1 MEQDRRLFIH
11 CGLHKTGSTS
21 VQRALPGLAGKL
33 EDRGLYLPRE
43 FSKNRGAHHGL
54 AYALKGP
61 AVFRREGEKF
71 QNMIAEMRGFQ
82 GNDFCISSEDFESY
96 LARPRALK
104 RLLSICPEI
113 SVRPVFVIY
122 LRNQIDYFESLYLQL
137 LRHGYSRSVTQ
148 TLDEILSTGSL
159 AWRKWVFHF
168 DYAAM
173 AASLHATAPDP
184 VLRNYHEL
192 EGGSSISD
200 FLTVLERPGLVAPEK
215 TELRANQARVERNV
229 RRFIVNRLGEELA
242 PPAEELDTVIDGRRP
257 RLSDAARRRFAER
270 FGAGN
275 ASIETDYGVRL
286 NQYGP
291 VQPPV
296 AGTPVLDAIFE
307 DDTTDAIAQLHN
319 MAGTDN
325 TGRDLRDRI
334 CENWFAGGAGKA
346 EAAARGAPVN

>member
-33 EDRGLYLPRE
+33 EDQGLYLPRA

-61 AVFRREGEKF
+61 SVFRGQGEKF
-71 QNMIAEMRGFQ
+71 QYMISEMRGFQ

-96 LARPRALK
+96 LGRPRALK

-148 TLDEILSTGSL
+148 TLDEIVATGSL
-159 AWRKWVFHF
+159 TWRKWVFHF

-173 AASLHATAPDP
+173 TASLRGTAPDI
-184 VLRNYHEL
+184 VLRSYHEL

-215 TELRANQARVERNV
+215 SELRANRARVERNV
-229 RRFIVNRLGEELA
+229 RRFIVNRLGEDLA
-242 PPAEELDTVIDGRRP
+242 PFAEELDMVIDGRRP
-257 RLSDAARRRFAER
+257 RLSAAVRRRFSER

-275 ASIETDYGVRL
+275 AGIETEFGVGL

-291 VQPPV
+291 VQPPG

-307 DDTTDAIAQLHN
+307 DDTADAIARRHE
-319 MAGTDN
+319 MGDAGP
-325 TGRDLRDRI
+325 TGKDLRDRI
-334 CENWFAGGAGKA
+334 CETWFAGDKA
-346 EAAARGAPVN
+346 DAAA